1 MRKSHFMKIGTVNII
16 FYKIGTIVKIETI
29 LFKKNPLLA
38 VWANVKL
45 SPENKRAP

>member
-1 MRKSHFMKIGTVNII
+1 MKIGTVNII